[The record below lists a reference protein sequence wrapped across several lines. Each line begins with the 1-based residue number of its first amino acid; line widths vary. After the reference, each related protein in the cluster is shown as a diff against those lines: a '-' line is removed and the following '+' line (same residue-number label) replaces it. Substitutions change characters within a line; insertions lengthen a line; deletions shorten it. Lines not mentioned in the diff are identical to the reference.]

1 MRNRK
6 GSKKSR
12 RFLGFWTKGSQLFRG
27 ITDHLYKVKIMT
39 LQSVVDR
46 VTDTNITKA
55 SRRMRS
61 TSAEQSIDDRTM
73 AALLALV
80 SAQTPSE
87 ARLAKRVAREL
98 LGEQSQRFN
107 SLLEALL
114 LRANEIYN
122 LKRLAGLDDLTSIAN
137 RRTFN
142 NSLQRA
148 IARCERSGQFL
159 ALIMIDLDD
168 LKSINDRF
176 GHIAGDEALCKTAE
190 ACQEAVRT
198 GDLVARLGGDEF
210 AILLPDTN
218 RRNAEVVV
226 RRLRECVECR
236 SVCGE
241 FLRISVGLAA
251 NDKSS
256 ISGETLLD
264 LADRELYDD
273 KNRRRSHRQLK
284 VISGARRV
292 RDGTGPF

>member
-1 MRNRK
+1 
-6 GSKKSR
+6 
-12 RFLGFWTKGSQLFRG
+12 
-27 ITDHLYKVKIMT
+27 
-39 LQSVVDR
+39 
-46 VTDTNITKA
+46 
-55 SRRMRS
+55 MRS
-61 TSAEQSIDDRTM
+61 TPAEQSIDDRTM

-80 SAQTPSE
+80 GAQTPSE
-87 ARLAKRVAREL
+87 ARLAKQIAREQ
-98 LGEQSQRFN
+98 LGEQYERFA

-114 LRANEIYN
+114 LRTNEIYN

-142 NSLQRA
+142 DSLQRA
-148 IARCERSGQFL
+148 IARCERSGQSL

-176 GHIAGDEALCKTAE
+176 GHRAGDEALCQTAE

-218 RRNAEVVV
+218 RRNAEVVA

-236 SVCGE
+236 SVYGE

-251 NDKSS
+251 NDDRTEAS
-256 ISGETLLD
+256 EALLD
-264 LADRELYDD
+264 LADRELYSD
-273 KNRRRSHRQLK
+273 KSGRRSHDRLK
-284 VISGARRV
+284 AISGTRGA
-292 RDGTGPF
+292 